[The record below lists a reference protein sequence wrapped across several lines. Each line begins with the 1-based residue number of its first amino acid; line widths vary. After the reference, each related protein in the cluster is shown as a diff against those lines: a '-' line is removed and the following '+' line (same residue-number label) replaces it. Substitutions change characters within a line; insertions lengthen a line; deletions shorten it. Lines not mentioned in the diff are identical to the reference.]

1 MARRR
6 LDGLCFNCPEKFSR
20 DHAKQCTM
28 RGIYFL
34 EMDTDDAASE
44 QDSEEDMSIS
54 MHALAGIRMGKT
66 LNLAASIGDT
76 NLMAL
81 IDSGYTH
88 CFLAESTA
96 LRIGLVPE
104 PRPGLTVGVAN
115 GECVPATG
123 VCKAVPITIGAET
136 FHVDVYIILLD
147 GYELVL
153 GCDWLRTLGPIM
165 WDFDRRSMA
174 FWRDGHRV
182 KWLGLDAP
190 PVPHLAIT
198 MAQDLLRLLL
208 DEFADLF
215 ATPTGLPPQRAFD
228 HRIHLLL
235 STPPVVVRPY
245 WYPQLLKDEIETRC
259 KAMLEQSIIRASTS
273 AFSSPVLLVR
283 KRDGTWRFCVDYI
296 ALNSKAIRDKFLIPI
311 VDELLDELKGAIF
324 FTKLDLRSGY
334 H

>member
-54 MHALAGIRMGKT
+54 MYALAGIRMGGT

-76 NLMAL
+76 NLTAL
-81 IDSGYTH
+81 IDSGSTH

-96 LRIGLVPE
+96 WRIGLVPE

-115 GECVPATG
+115 GERVPATG

-147 GYELVL
+147 GCELVWGAT
-153 GCDWLRTLGPIM
+153 GCAPLVPSCGISTAVPWPFGATVTESSGWDSTRPPRHSSPSPRRRTCCASSSTSSPTSSP
-165 WDFDRRSMA
+165 RR
-174 FWRDGHRV
+174 
-182 KWLGLDAP
+182 
-190 PVPHLAIT
+190 
-198 MAQDLLRLLL
+198 
-208 DEFADLF
+208 
-215 ATPTGLPPQRAFD
+215 RAFLPSGHSTTASIFYRL
-228 HRIHLLL
+228 HR
-235 STPPVVVRPY
+235 
-245 WYPQLLKDEIETRC
+245 
-259 KAMLEQSIIRASTS
+259 QS
-273 AFSSPVLLVR
+273 L
-283 KRDGTWRFCVDYI
+283 
-296 ALNSKAIRDKFLIPI
+296 
-311 VDELLDELKGAIF
+311 
-324 FTKLDLRSGY
+324 
-334 H
+334 